1 MPTVASSTVGLCN
14 FTLYD
19 EKGIAGG
26 ASGVAAG
33 LLHPYT
39 PRGKIIWR
47 GTEGVAATIRLVNAA
62 EAAEIAL
69 DSGEQAPLPWAA
81 KLRPEVLVKENR
93 WRGRKGAVRLAR
105 TLKQARDLGAF
116 GPVSAEMGGQG
127 VCFER

>member
-1 MPTVASSTVGLCN
+1 MT
-14 FTLYD
+14 
-19 EKGIAGG
+19 KGIAGEHL
-26 ASGVAAG
+26 VAAG

-69 DSGEQAPLPWAA
+69 DSGEQAPLPAA
-81 KLRPEVLVKENR
+81 TRPEVSR
-93 WRGRKGAVRLAR
+93 RGKSLARRKGAVRLAR

-127 VCFER
+127 VC